1 MKTES
6 MKKNILLPLL
16 ILICGFSYSQES
28 CDKFKI
34 GNFQNIE
41 NGILKAKIQRNDS
54 IQTEQY
60 GDKKITLKIIWIDD
74 CTYRL
79 KFLDGNEAFWKSR
92 PKDKPTPDLIVR
104 IINVIGNKY
113 TQESKFDIDND
124 FVYISEITKV
134 Q

>member
-1 MKTES
+1 
-6 MKKNILLPLL
+6 MKKNILLPLF
-16 ILICGFSYSQES
+16 ILVFGFSYSQES
-28 CDKFKI
+28 CGKFKT

-60 GDKKITLKIIWIDD
+60 GEKKITLKIIWIDD
-74 CTYRL
+74 CSYRL

-104 IINVIGNKY
+104 ITNVNGNKY

-124 FVYISEITKV
+124 FVYKSEITKI